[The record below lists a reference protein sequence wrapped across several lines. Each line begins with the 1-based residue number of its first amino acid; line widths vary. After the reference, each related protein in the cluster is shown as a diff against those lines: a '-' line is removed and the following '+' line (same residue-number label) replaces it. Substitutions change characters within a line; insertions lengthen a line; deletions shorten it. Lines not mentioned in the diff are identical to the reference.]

1 MLMKMYV
8 ACRVGSLP
16 PSDLCCPSAHAC
28 LLLSRFYW
36 CFGPFSN
43 RVLPG
48 PGSVCCC
55 CMINSVL
62 LLYRRRCRRRRSRIS
77 FVLFAL
83 WFSLPEFTFF
93 SMVLFHQIVSPLSWP
108 ERICTHLL
116 RREHTSPQDLPLTHP
131 LSNESVP
138 ALKHGFLQFVLE
150 RGIEVM
156 FVSQTSLTSEVI
168 A

>member
-1 MLMKMYV
+1 MKMYV
-8 ACRVGSLP
+8 ACRAGSLP

-93 SMVLFHQIVSPLSWP
+93 LWSFFTRLFPRFRGLNAFVHIYCGGNIP
-108 ERICTHLL
+108 L
-116 RREHTSPQDLPLTHP
+116 RRTFRSPIRDQMSRYLP
-131 LSNESVP
+131 
-138 ALKHGFLQFVLE
+138 
-150 RGIEVM
+150 
-156 FVSQTSLTSEVI
+156 
-168 A
+168 